1 MRKYSIIYLITLA
14 NCTATNAQKPF
25 INAVEA
31 KTFIYQDFYEIR
43 KWKNFFADGY
53 QRRAYNLD
61 TLQFSAK
68 GKGGAYPGF
77 NSGWGVKLALVK
89 GFLYKAKNDVNRLE
103 WALGIGYRKY
113 TYKFDGTQR
122 IYDDVRDTLWEY
134 PLTSV
139 GLAFIQNYVDINTTA
154 IYKLPYAVKNS
165 WFYIGLTFQASL
177 PYAGKIHED
186 YKLQNAKWN
195 TGKKDWIISD
205 KAETHNDVPTK
216 KVTYFYWGIP
226 FGASFKVSKK
236 LMGLAEVH
244 YWHNSNRKYYSSHKD
259 SHALN
264 LYLAAGMRYN
274 F

>member
-1 MRKYSIIYLITLA
+1 MYKYSIVYLITFA
-14 NCTATNAQKPF
+14 SCIATNAQKPF

-31 KTFIYQDFYEIR
+31 KTFIYQDLYDIN

-53 QRRAYNLD
+53 QSRAYDLD
-61 TLQFSAK
+61 TMQFS
-68 GKGGAYPGF
+68 GKPKAGAYPEF
-77 NSGWGVKLALVK
+77 NSGWGVKLDLVK
-89 GFLYKAKNDVNRLE
+89 GFLSKAKNEVNRLE
-103 WALGIGYRKY
+103 LALGFGYRKY
-113 TYKFDGTQR
+113 NYKFDGTQS
-122 IYDDVRDTLWEY
+122 IYDVRRDTLREY

-165 WFYIGLTFQASL
+165 WFYIGLAFQASL

-195 TGKKDWIISD
+195 TGKRDWIISD
-205 KAETHNDVPTK
+205 KVETHQDVPAK
-216 KVTYFYWGIP
+216 KVAYFFWGIP
-226 FGASFKVSKK
+226 FGACFKISKK
-236 LMGLAEVH
+236 VMGLVEAH
-244 YWHNSNRKYYSSHKD
+244 YWHNWNRKYYSSHKD

-264 LYLAAGMRYN
+264 LYLTTGIRYN